1 MMREIFLG
9 RPLYWG
15 LWVIIIAVL
24 KLAGN
29 AYMHVRWF
37 PAFIMLVLA
46 LSAFCIVFVVVTYRK
61 GEAITREPFEE
72 AASGASPRATA
83 DE

>member
-1 MMREIFLG
+1 M
-9 RPLYWG
+9 
-15 LWVIIIAVL
+15 IIIAVL
-24 KLAGN
+24 WLFGN

-37 PAFIMLVLA
+37 PTFIMLLLA
-46 LSAFCIVFVVVTYRK
+46 LSAFCVVFVVVTHRK

-72 AASGASPRATA
+72 AASGASPRAVS